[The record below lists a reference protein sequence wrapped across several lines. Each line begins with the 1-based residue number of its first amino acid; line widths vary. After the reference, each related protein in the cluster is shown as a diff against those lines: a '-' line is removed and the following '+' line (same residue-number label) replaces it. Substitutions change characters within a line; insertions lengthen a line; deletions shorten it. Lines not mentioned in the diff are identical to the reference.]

1 MKIWKILLLTALLC
15 ALFVLPASAAEAKGT
30 ASTTAMEFL
39 KAHTGDVFCI
49 LTFLGSLLTARAFR
63 AGLLPRLQGGIGRLE
78 KSMKEGL
85 DRVTLDVDK
94 TDACLADFIEEC
106 KPTFTKMKELESALQ
121 SALAERESLLQA
133 LAEGEAL
140 RARLLAVT
148 EGQTELLYG
157 ILMAANL
164 PAYQKDALSE
174 AYLRA
179 KALLTPTGDAV

>member
-1 MKIWKILLLTALLC
+1 MKIWKLLLLTALLC
-15 ALFVLPASAAEAKGT
+15 TLFVLPVSAAEAEGT
-30 ASTTAMEFL
+30 ASGAAMELL
-39 KAHTGDVFCI
+39 KAHAGDIFCI

-78 KSMKEGL
+78 KSLREGL
-85 DRVTLDVDK
+85 EQVTLDVDK
-94 TDACLADFIEEC
+94 TDAYLADFVEEC
-106 KPTFTKMKELESALQ
+106 KPAFTKLKELEAALE

-140 RARLLAVT
+140 RARLLAVS

-179 KALLTPTGDAV
+179 KSLIAPTGDAV